1 MIEAIGSSTDNAT
14 WWSKGTLNAAA
25 IVLVGLP
32 LSALGYRWGIWG
44 LGFAFTALRYL
55 LYFAIAALASTLVVG
70 VIALVKKRRKDT
82 VTVALALVMVV
93 IPAAFVL
100 MQFRAV
106 QSVPPIHDI
115 TTDGVNP
122 PMFSG
127 LVDGVPERSLKYEDV
142 YDQQQ
147 SAYPDI
153 ASITSSLSVA
163 DAYAKALAAAASLG
177 WEIAR
182 EDQSAGIF
190 EAVDTTF
197 WFGFKDDVIIR
208 VVSQGGGSMVDVR
221 SVSRIGRSDLGK
233 NADRIREF
241 IRAFQP

>member
-1 MIEAIGSSTDNAT
+1 
-14 WWSKGTLNAAA
+14 
-25 IVLVGLP
+25 
-32 LSALGYRWGIWG
+32 
-44 LGFAFTALRYL
+44 
-55 LYFAIAALASTLVVG
+55 
-70 VIALVKKRRKDT
+70 
-82 VTVALALVMVV
+82 
-93 IPAAFVL
+93 
-100 MQFRAV
+100 
-106 QSVPPIHDI
+106 
-115 TTDGVNP
+115 
-122 PMFSG
+122 
-127 LVDGVPERSLKYEDV
+127 
-142 YDQQQ
+142 
-147 SAYPDI
+147 
-153 ASITSSLSVA
+153 
-163 DAYAKALAAAASLG
+163 LAAASSLG